1 MEEHRYLQELTERYP
16 ALKGLEE
23 EIRAA
28 FLVIK
33 ESFEAGGKLLVAGNG
48 GSCALC
54 RRRLK
59 RR

>member
-1 MEEHRYLQELTERYP
+1 MEEYRYLQELTERYP

-33 ESFEAGGKLLVAGNG
+33 ESF
-48 GSCALC
+48 
-54 RRRLK
+54 
-59 RR
+59 